1 MKTTWRLHR
10 LVVSIVVGSSLFS
23 VAAAAAQAPS
33 PSPAPTA
40 TATPPTGPI
49 YKGRPCGVGTLIH
62 DFLIVQEPPP
72 GPVATCLQPVTSTA
86 PERLY
91 RLRTVPDG
99 MRFEGVMRDD
109 SRGQGLVYVLYK
121 SLADPEGGPPVQI
134 ELSRVYNDPDPVL
147 LRDASV
153 ATAADFLPAPG
164 IALRDDP
171 VLRVAAW
178 HEAAGSYH
186 LIIDPGKTTL
196 TLEEV
201 AALLEPFAPG
211 PPNTGDGP
219 IAPGSDGM
227 AWGAVSLAGAVLAG
241 TAGALS
247 FLVARRRP
255 RIEP

>member
-72 GPVATCLQPVTSTA
+72 GPVATCLEQVNPSGSQ
-86 PERLY
+86 RLY
-91 RLRTVPDG
+91 RLRSVPAGLVFVGVEGDDRGHTFIVYKSVGDPDG
-99 MRFEGVMRDD
+99 
-109 SRGQGLVYVLYK
+109 S
-121 SLADPEGGPPVQI
+121 STVQI
-134 ELSRVYNDPDPVL
+134 IVTEGYRDPDPVI
-147 LRDASV
+147 LRDAST
-153 ATAADFLPAPG
+153 AAAADFLPVPG
-164 IALRDDP
+164 IAVRELTNLTA
-171 VLRVAAW
+171 VW
-178 HEAAGSYH
+178 HEGGRGYM
-186 LIIDPGKTTL
+186 LIIDGNKTAL
-196 TLEEV
+196 TLEQV
-201 AALLEPFAPG
+201 AALLEPFAPE

>member
-1 MKTTWRLHR
+1 MKQTTRFHPV
-10 LVVSIVVGSSLFS
+10 VVSIVVGSSLFS

-40 TATPPTGPI
+40 TATPPAGPI
-49 YKGRPCGVGTLIH
+49 YKGRPCGVGTLIN
-62 DFLIVQEPPP
+62 DFLVVQEPPP

-99 MRFEGVMRDD
+99 MRFEGVIRDD
-109 SRGQGLVYVLYK
+109 SRGLVYVLYK

-153 ATAADFLPAPG
+153 ASAADFLPVPG

-186 LIIDPGKTTL
+186 VIIDPGKTTL
-196 TLEEV
+196 TLEEA

>member
-1 MKTTWRLHR
+1 M
-10 LVVSIVVGSSLFS
+10 
-23 VAAAAAQAPS
+23 
-33 PSPAPTA
+33 
-40 TATPPTGPI
+40 
-49 YKGRPCGVGTLIH
+49 
-62 DFLIVQEPPP
+62 
-72 GPVATCLQPVTSTA
+72 
-86 PERLY
+86 
-91 RLRTVPDG
+91 
-99 MRFEGVMRDD
+99 
-109 SRGQGLVYVLYK
+109 
-121 SLADPEGGPPVQI
+121 
-134 ELSRVYNDPDPVL
+134 YNDPDPVL

-153 ATAADFLPAPG
+153 ASAADFLPAPG

-186 LIIDPGKTTL
+186 LIIDPRKTPL
-196 TLEEV
+196 TLEEA